1 MVAQF
6 AFQALP
12 QLVDWSHCQLKLSR
26 ALESFPPIL
35 THCEGA
41 RLCIARFDLFEGP
54 PCLMENVVQAS
65 DAFELPILPLRFLS
79 S

>member
-1 MVAQF
+1 MVAEF

-12 QLVDWSHCQLKLSR
+12 QLVDWSHCQLKLSW

-41 RLCIARFDLFEGP
+41 RFDFFEGP
-54 PCLMENVVQAS
+54 PCLMANVVQAS